1 MKNWIVVIC
10 VLMLL
15 AVRAI
20 FKTENE
26 IESEIQFYVH
36 NLNYNFTAK
45 VDSVILLKKG
55 GGYLICKI
63 TSGRCNES
71 TEDSL
76 NHHLINFKRIRFLHF
91 KPSGQFLI
99 VTGQP
104 DKLRPR
110 DSIVI
115 NSEEDKFHIFRNGLN
130 ILKTKISLCT
140 RHKVSFAF
148 WIKD

>member
-1 MKNWIVVIC
+1 
-10 VLMLL
+10 MLL
-15 AVRAI
+15 VARAV

-26 IESEIQFYVH
+26 IESEVQSYVH
-36 NLNYNFTAK
+36 NLNYDFTAK
-45 VDSVILLKKG
+45 IDSIILLKKG
-55 GGYLICKI
+55 GAYLICQI

-91 KPSGQFLI
+91 KPNGQFLI
-99 VTGQP
+99 VSGHT
-104 DKLRPR
+104 DRLKPR

-115 NSEEDKFHIFRNGLN
+115 NSEEDKFHIFRNGQN
-130 ILKTKISLCT
+130 ILKSKISLST